1 MALKVDYV
9 AREVFINLRRNV
21 TLTVATIV
29 TVVVS
34 LSLVGAALLVRQGND
49 RATERFQGGIE
60 FIVFVDP
67 EATPEADA
75 AIGDALEESPQVERV
90 TYIDQDEAFEEFK
103 TLFAESPE
111 MIETVSP
118 EILPPSYRVVPRD
131 TEADAITAL
140 GETFEN
146 RPGVKDVVFAAEA
159 IKDIQEDAAQKQR
172 LYIGIAI
179 FLLVAALLL
188 IVNTIRTA
196 MFARRRE
203 IEVMKLVGATNWFIR
218 VPFMIEGVI
227 QGLIGASIAALLVWR
242 LPPFL
247 EGPTDEASALRD
259 FIVVNSDIWG
269 TNIVVLILGVVVGLV
284 GSFVAV
290 TRFLDV

>member
-111 MIETVSP
+111 MIENVSP

>member
-9 AREVFINLRRNV
+9 GREVFINLRRNV

-34 LSLVGAALLVRQGND
+34 LSLVGAALLIRQGND
-49 RATERFQGGIE
+49 RATKRFQGGIE
-60 FIVFVDP
+60 FIVFVDA
-67 EATPEADA
+67 EAPDPQNQ
-75 AIGDALEESPQVERV
+75 AIGDALEESPQVRDV
-90 TYIDQDEAFEEFK
+90 TYIDQDAAYQEFRE
-103 TLFAESPE
+103 LFADSPE
-111 MIETVSP
+111 MIENVTP
-118 EILPPSYRVVPRD
+118 DILPPSYRVVPRD
-131 TEADAITAL
+131 TDADAITAL

-159 IKDIQEDAAQKQR
+159 IKDLQEDAARKSNFY
-172 LYIGIAI
+172 LIAAL
-179 FLLVAALLL
+179 FLLGAALLL

-227 QGLIGASIAALLVWR
+227 QGLIGGVIAAVFVWQ

-247 EGPTDEASALRD
+247 EGPADEGSALRD
-259 FIVVNSDIWG
+259 FLVVNSDIWG
-269 TNIVVLILGVVVGLV
+269 TNIVVVVLGVLVGLV
-284 GSFVAV
+284 GSFFAV

>member
-9 AREVFINLRRNV
+9 GREVFINLRRNV

-49 RATERFQGGIE
+49 RATARFQGGIE

-67 EATPEADA
+67 EAPPEADA
-75 AIGDALEESPQVERV
+75 AIGDALDESPQVDRV
-90 TYIDQDEAFEEFK
+90 TYIDQEEAYEEFQ
-103 TLFAESPE
+103 TLFEDSPE
-111 MIETVSP
+111 MVENVTP
-118 EILPPSYRVVPRD
+118 DILPPSYRVVPRD
-131 TEADAITAL
+131 TDADAITAL

-159 IKDIQEDAAQKQR
+159 IKELQDAAAR
-172 LYIGIAI
+172 ESTFYLIGAVI
-179 FLLVAALLL
+179 LLAAALLL

-227 QGLIGASIAALLVWR
+227 QGLVGALIAAVVVWR
-242 LPPFL
+242 IAPLL
-247 EGPTDEASALRD
+247 EGPAQDGSALQD
-259 FIVVNSDIWG
+259 FLIVNSDIWG
-269 TNIVVLILGVVVGLV
+269 TNMVVVALGIVVGLV